1 MASTKLIVL
10 KSKEIIYTAIFVAL
24 VILLIIILSIMFKQP
39 ATDEGNNDTAS
50 SEDTATDTATDTE
63 VFYNPGTYS
72 STVSLGDTTL
82 SVLVTVD
89 EESITDVALLNLDE
103 TITTMY
109 PLLEPSMEDINTQL
123 QYVSSIDNIT
133 YSGDNQYTTQLLC
146 NAIKEA
152 LEGAVKN

>member
-1 MASTKLIVL
+1 
-10 KSKEIIYTAIFVAL
+10 
-24 VILLIIILSIMFKQP
+24 MFKEPDNSEENQS
-39 ATDEGNNDTAS
+39 AS
-50 SEDTATDTATDTE
+50 STESTISDTE

>member
-39 ATDEGNNDTAS
+39 DADEENNTAS
-50 SEDTATDTATDTE
+50 SENTVTDSTDDTE

-72 STVSLGDTTL
+72 STISLGDTTL
-82 SVLVTVD
+82 SVMVTVD
-89 EESITDVALLNLDE
+89 EESITDVSLLNLDE

-109 PLLEPSMEDINTQL
+109 PLLEPSVEDINTQL

-133 YSGDNQYTTQLLC
+133 YSNENHYTTTLIC

-152 LEGAVKN
+152 LEQAVR